1 MICLMLINGMLYY
14 KLRRIEM
21 LADSIRSDPNLMAKL
36 NRQPQ
41 QAAASISANIPEELN
56 NWKDM
61 LTKTLSLIEKV
72 TMSVVLSL

>member
-1 MICLMLINGMLYY
+1 MICLMFINGVLYY

-41 QAAASISANIPEELN
+41 QATIASQNFPDELN

-61 LTKTLSLIEKV
+61 LSKTLNLIEKV
-72 TMSVVLSL
+72 FFILI